1 MRISD
6 WSSDVCSSDLMCR
19 HAETF
24 GDWGNMNLG
33 LVVEDQPALA
43 CWLGETLPEAF
54 PGISVRSA
62 DTLAGGRAAV
72 SAPAPD
78 IALIALGITDGSG
91 IDLISELADR
101 SEDRRAGTGCGS
113 RCNLRCDQ

>member
-1 MRISD
+1 
-6 WSSDVCSSDLMCR
+6 MCR

-43 CWLGETLPEAF
+43 CWLGETLTEAF

-72 SAPAPD
+72 SAQAPD
-78 IALIALGITDGSG
+78 IALVDLGLPDGSG
-91 IDLISELADR
+91 IDLISELAASHPQR
-101 SEDRRAGTGCGS
+101 SAERRGGKAGVRTCRS
-113 RCNLRCDQ
+113 RWSATH